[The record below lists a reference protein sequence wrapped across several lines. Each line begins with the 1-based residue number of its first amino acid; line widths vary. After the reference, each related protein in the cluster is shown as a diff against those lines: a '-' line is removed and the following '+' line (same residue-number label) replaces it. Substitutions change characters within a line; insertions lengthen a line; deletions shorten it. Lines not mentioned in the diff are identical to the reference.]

1 MFIILE
7 KVDDFKIVHLFESL
21 LPMNRHIAMVEF
33 NHQIKQVLEM
43 LFGPSV
49 SVRYLPPLHI
59 HRIIFFIDQIG
70 HPHEFVAFAFQRRD
84 QRIQCLRSVLG
95 SVVAQD
101 DGAVAQMLVVAY
113 GINDGVYAVVLPVQ
127 AVHILNTWIQL
138 VLEALRCMEGNKIYS
153 N

>member
-49 SVRYLPPLHI
+49 SVRYLPSLHI
-59 HRIIFFIDQIG
+59 HLIIFLIDQIR
-70 HPHEFVAFAFQRRD
+70 HLHKFIAFSFQRGD
-84 QRIQCLRSVLG
+84 ERIQCLGSVLG
-95 SVVAQD
+95 TVVAQD
-101 DGAVAQMLVVAY
+101 DGAVAQVLMVAY

-127 AVHILNTWIQL
+127 AVHTRYTWN
-138 VLEALRCMEGNKIYS
+138 C
-153 N
+153 